1 MITVVFACCIGC
13 GVCICSFARCF
24 GLLALIAWFVVRLVA
39 IGLLIVL
46 FSLLCDLMFC
56 DCCFT
61 DRVMLLF
68 VIVAFRVCWFV
79 IGVADLFYVL

>member
-1 MITVVFACCIGC
+1 M
-13 GVCICSFARCF
+13 
-24 GLLALIAWFVVRLVA
+24 VRLVA

-61 DRVMLLF
+61 DRVRLLF